1 MTTRHG
7 LMRAVARDCIIAVPL
22 TLLLA
27 CDSSSTEPVDINI
40 SPTPGLQGFEARLD
54 SIRVVLRIPGMAAAI
69 ARDGQIVWSKGLGY
83 AGAEEE
89 RPATPST
96 PFHLAS
102 LTKPFAATVVMQLV
116 EQGLVSLDDPVS
128 MYGVNL
134 QAEGVIRVRHLLNHT
149 SEGIPGSSYHYAGD
163 RFGQL
168 DLVIQGAADR
178 SFGELLVERILQPVG
193 LSETA
198 PNPRH
203 PDFGLTGL
211 DRSQFLAEMAAGYDL
226 RDGRV
231 VPVEHPTYFGTAA
244 GLVASAEDMARFSIA
259 IDEGRFLRA
268 ETWDS
273 VFTPAVSTSGGTLPY
288 GLGWFIYE
296 YEGAMLQW
304 HYGHWTSNSS
314 LIVRAPQQHLT
325 FVVLANT
332 NMLSRAY
339 GLGVDANVMRSD
351 VARLFVESFV
361 LGDEPIPM
369 GSVES
374 Q

>member
-1 MTTRHG
+1 MTTPNAFA
-7 LMRAVARDCIIAVPL
+7 RAVARACTPA
-22 TLLLA
+22 LLLA
-27 CDSSSTEPVDINI
+27 CTLTCDSSPTEPTDIEVL
-40 SPTPGLQGFEARLD
+40 PMQGLQGFEARLD

-69 ARDGQIVWSKGLGY
+69 AKDGQIVWSKGFGY
-83 AGAEEE
+83 ADAREE

-102 LTKPFAATVVMQLV
+102 LTKPFAAVIVMQLV

-128 MYGVNL
+128 QYGVDL
-134 QAEGVIRVRHLLNHT
+134 EADGVIRVRHLLTHT
-149 SEGIPGSSYHYAGD
+149 SEGVPGSFYRYAGD

-168 DLVIQGAADR
+168 DRVIQGAANR
-178 SFGELLVERILQPVG
+178 SFGELLVERILQPIQ
-193 LSETA
+193 LRETA
-198 PNPRH
+198 PNPKH
-203 PDFGLTGL
+203 AAFNLTGL
-211 DRSQFLAEMAAGYDL
+211 NRDQFIAAMAAGYDL

-231 VPVEHPTYFGTAA
+231 VPVAHPTYFGTAA

-259 IDEGRFLRA
+259 IDQGRFLQP

-273 VFTPAVSTSGGTLPY
+273 VFTPAVSNSGATLPY

-296 YEGAMLQW
+296 YEGAVLQW
-304 HYGHWTSNSS
+304 HYGLWDSNSS
-314 LIVRAPQQHLT
+314 LIVRAPQKRLT

-351 VARLFVESFV
+351 VASLCVESFV
-361 LGDEPIPM
+361 LGDEPLPA
-369 GSVES
+369 GR
-374 Q
+374 